1 VNKQEIKEWI
11 VEKQKLEPKYC
22 GRCYTSKN
30 VHPYG
35 YCETCWEKA
44 RDKK

>member
-35 YCETCWEKA
+35 YCESCWEKA